1 LGVTAFD
8 AFDAVESPI
17 TLEATKVKVYGV
29 SLVSP
34 ATVQVKPVAGV
45 GVQVLVASSTAVTV

>member
-1 LGVTAFD
+1 VFD

-17 TLEATKVKVYGV
+17 ALEATKVKVYGV